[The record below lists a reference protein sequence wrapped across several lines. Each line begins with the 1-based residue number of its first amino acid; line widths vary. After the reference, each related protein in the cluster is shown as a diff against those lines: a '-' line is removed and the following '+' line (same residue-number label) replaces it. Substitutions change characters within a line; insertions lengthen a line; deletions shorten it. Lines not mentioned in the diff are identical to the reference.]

1 LPKIAKEVV
10 KSTPETLFWHFAA
23 NAVHS
28 GRMKYD
34 HTDAADQQ
42 HRIATNLLGLA
53 LYAFKLTVAFSGYSE
68 RFLPP
73 DEDLRLD
80 LVAALSQ
87 DTPVA
92 FADMAGFAV
101 RVGHEVAVAFI
112 EDADQWFAGE

>member
-1 LPKIAKEVV
+1 LPKIAKQVV

-23 NAVHS
+23 TGVHS
-28 GRMKYD
+28 GRMDD
-34 HTDAADQQ
+34 HTDPAEQQ
-42 HRIATNLLGLA
+42 RRIATNLLGLA